1 MSADRADLAALGK
14 LPERE
19 SNTSALAALAGSGG
33 NIVLQASATSGSV
46 VDADNRWKL
55 VMVGKT
61 CLREGM
67 KRKGV
72 DIKQNVPGLDPWV
85 NIAPSSIHSPGNVL
99 VQLFDLHNDPME
111 LTDLLGHGAEAS
123 GSAQTK
129 AASLLAAYLAAVKQ
143 GKVQAKAAKATG
155 DNRAGPDEGVDYYH
169 CVHTATSWEP
179 EVWDET
185 KKDGDCAARN
195 EAEHQQVRVFQDAEA
210 EAQSDESK
218 DDEASHAP
226 SLPPPP
232 PPLPPP
238 SDDDSSA

>member
-61 CLREGM
+61 CLREGS
-67 KRKGV
+67 KKGV
-72 DIKQNVPGLDPWV
+72 NIKNNVPGLDPWV

-123 GSAQTK
+123 GSAQSK
-129 AASLLAAYLAAVKQ
+129 AASLLATYLAAVKQ
-143 GKVQAKAAKATG
+143 GKVLAKAAKATG
-155 DNRAGPDEGVDYYH
+155 DNRKGKDRSVAMYN
-169 CVHTATSWEP
+169 CLHTAEAWEP
-179 EVWDET
+179 DVWDET
-185 KKDGDCAARN
+185 MKDGNCAARN
-195 EAEHQQVRVFQDAEA
+195 EAEHRQVRVFPDADA

-218 DDEASHAP
+218 DDEANHVP
-226 SLPPPP
+226 SPPPAP

-238 SDDDSSA
+238 PKKA